1 MHMCGKPGAQVGIEW
16 SDVDLWKVIST
27 ILISSR
33 NLDDQIH
40 AFISLMNNI
49 LVVSHTSFLN
59 TVNDESLAV
68 LKFGESAKKSIW
80 RKKVWRNFH
89 PRSQVI
95 FMF

>member
-1 MHMCGKPGAQVGIEW
+1 MLRVYAHTYVNTYTYGINTDMHKQ
-16 SDVDLWKVIST
+16 
-27 ILISSR
+27 
-33 NLDDQIH
+33 
-40 AFISLMNNI
+40 
-49 LVVSHTSFLN
+49 HTSIHTCARTHTYIETNMQAHKVHTN

-95 FMF
+95 FML